1 MAAIILTRLL
11 EGHKVF
17 CQGTLGRA
25 ALKLYATAPMAEIQA
40 RVLTRLA
47 YAAAFTAFTPVNK
60 NSLGHNFVMWRLYRA
75 CCFMAVG

>member
-1 MAAIILTRLL
+1 MAAIILARLL
-11 EGHKVF
+11 KGHKIF
-17 CQGTLGRA
+17 CQATLGRA
-25 ALKLYATAPMAEIQA
+25 ALKPYAAAAVAEVQA
-40 RVLTRLA
+40 WVLTLLA